1 MNILCCKITNKYLRC
16 LGVNICNVSTDNI
29 IISKL
34 IETKTNSK
42 CLIRYLDNVIRR
54 LVLILPKMSGY
65 IKTFKV
71 KDGNKDKNNKLMSFC
86 MNDEQLLE
94 KYKAFWTKIKYL
106 KNIELSL
113 LLGYDNIYI
122 YIKTKIRTYVDKVY
136 TNFYGLNVPEDDI
149 ECDSFTVI
157 YIKTNI
163 TCNYI

>member
-1 MNILCCKITNKYLRC
+1 MRC

-42 CLIRYLDNVIRR
+42 CLIRYLDNVIRQ

-122 YIKTKIRTYVDKVY
+122 YIY
-136 TNFYGLNVPEDDI
+136 
-149 ECDSFTVI
+149 I
-157 YIKTNI
+157 YKN
-163 TCNYI
+163 

>member
-1 MNILCCKITNKYLRC
+1 MRC

-136 TNFYGLNVPEDDI
+136 KNFYGLNVPEDDI

>member
-1 MNILCCKITNKYLRC
+1 MRC